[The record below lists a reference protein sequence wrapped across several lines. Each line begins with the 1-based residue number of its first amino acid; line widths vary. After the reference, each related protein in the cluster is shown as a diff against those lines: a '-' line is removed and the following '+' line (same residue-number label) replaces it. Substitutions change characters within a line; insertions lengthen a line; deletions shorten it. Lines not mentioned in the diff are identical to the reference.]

1 MQELAD
7 KERAFNTKA
16 MADFAKAQQERMG
29 VFERK
34 VATDNDAS
42 AKAMQAQ
49 MAELAKG
56 HRTEWVRDT
65 TPACNKRTAWADRDV
80 PRLVARIIS
89 QDQRFRDYAHTVDA
103 KTDEMSRMASQAA
116 SAAADAT
123 AVQKVGEDWRPK
135 NPVPGAETDVDGLG
149 DVENGCDGDSDA
161 ADARP
166 HGKARGGPAAVAA
179 GDRAGP
185 AVR

>member
-34 VATDNDAS
+34 VAADNDAS

-56 HRTEWVRDT
+56 HRTEWVRD
-65 TPACNKRTAWADRDV
+65 KR
-80 PRLVARIIS
+80 PRRAIRGLRALIGIS
-89 QDQRFRDYAHTVDA
+89 DG
-103 KTDEMSRMASQAA
+103 AA
-116 SAAADAT
+116 LI
-123 AVQKVGEDWRPK
+123 GW
-135 NPVPGAETDVDGLG
+135 
-149 DVENGCDGDSDA
+149 
-161 ADARP
+161 
-166 HGKARGGPAAVAA
+166 GG
-179 GDRAGP
+179 
-185 AVR
+185 